1 MWDVLSRPFVLIL
14 IASIGYGA
22 ATIGMKA
29 ASTSVSLFAILAIAV
44 CLAAAVLAEVVLL
57 RQVHLG
63 LAYVVILGVETVL
76 VLITAYAL
84 GEGLG
89 PRQMTG
95 AMLVLIGAGVI
106 SI

>member
-1 MWDVLSRPFVLIL
+1 MWDVLSRPVILIL

-22 ATIGMKA
+22 ATICMKG
-29 ASTSVSLFAILAIAV
+29 ASTSFSLFPILAIAA

-76 VLITAYAL
+76 VMITAYAL

-89 PRQMTG
+89 PRQLTG